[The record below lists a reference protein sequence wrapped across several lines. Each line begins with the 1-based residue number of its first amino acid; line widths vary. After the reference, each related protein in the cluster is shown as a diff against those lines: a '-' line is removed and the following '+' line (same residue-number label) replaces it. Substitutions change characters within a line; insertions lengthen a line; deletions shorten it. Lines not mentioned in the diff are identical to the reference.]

1 MINYKLFLGCGYGVV
16 LLGGIFFHVSPAE
29 ARSFP
34 ESTQTAS
41 LNQWLIAETC
51 DKDEGCYRD
60 PPKSADVPH
69 IIAPTFRTSVYSSQ
83 PTLLWRPVL
92 GVSYYT
98 LYIEGISSDFQWEE
112 VVGGQDYWKAYD
124 GAPLQPGNRYR
135 FYIEASNGKSS
146 RKIQFFVLSEEQR
159 QQIETDI
166 EQVKQ
171 NVSGEVEQTIAIA
184 QMLVDKYK
192 LSFEAI
198 NRLESLVSSGTNKPQ
213 AYNLLAN
220 LYQEMGL
227 TNMASSIRER
237 ANQRG
242 ISLD

>member
-1 MINYKLFLGCGYGVV
+1 MINDKLFLRCGYSAVFLWGI
-16 LLGGIFFHVSPAE
+16 LLNFSPSAIAE
-29 ARSFP
+29 TRLFP
-34 ESTQTAS
+34 ESIQTAS

-60 PPKSADVPH
+60 PPESADVPH
-69 IIAPTFRTSVYSSQ
+69 IIAPTFRTSVYSLQ

-98 LYIEGISSDFQWEE
+98 LYIEGISSDFQWED

-124 GAPLQPGNRYR
+124 GSPLQPGNRYR

-146 RKIQFFVLSEEQR
+146 RKIQFFVLSEEKR

-171 NVSGEVEQTIAIA
+171 NVTGEVEQTIAIA
-184 QMLVDKYK
+184 QMLVDRYQLK
-192 LSFEAI
+192 FEAI
-198 NRLESLVSSGTNKPQ
+198 DRLEGLLASGINNPQ
-213 AYNLLAN
+213 ACNLLGN

-227 TNMASSIRER
+227 TDMAGSVCDRT
-237 ANQRG
+237 N
-242 ISLD
+242 